1 MQKQERYSAHITL
14 RQNDQEIT
22 LYFSRLTKKEAETVH
37 KVLEDNYSHITSS
50 AELARFG
57 WEVTE

>member
-1 MQKQERYSAHITL
+1 MQKQERYSAHIKL

-22 LYFSRLTKKEAETVH
+22 LYFTGLTSKEAATVH
-37 KVLEDNYSHITSS
+37 KVLEKNYSHITSS

>member
-1 MQKQERYSAHITL
+1 MDKQKQYAAHITL

-22 LYFSRLTKKEAETVH
+22 LYFSGLTKKEAETVF
-37 KVLEDNYSHITSS
+37 KVLEDNYSHVTSS

-57 WEVTE
+57 WEMTE

>member
-1 MQKQERYSAHITL
+1 MQKQERYSSHIKL

-22 LYFSRLTKKEAETVH
+22 LYFSGLTKKEAETVH
-37 KVLEDNYSHITSS
+37 KILEENYSHITSS